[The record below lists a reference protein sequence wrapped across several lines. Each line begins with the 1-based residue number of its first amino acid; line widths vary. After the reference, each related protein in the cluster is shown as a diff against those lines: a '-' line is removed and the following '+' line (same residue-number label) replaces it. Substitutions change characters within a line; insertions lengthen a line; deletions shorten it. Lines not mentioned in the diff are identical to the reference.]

1 MLVNEFLEQSAKR
14 FPNKVALIDRN
25 KRFTYSQLDKLSGN
39 LAVKLLTKRLKKG
52 ERVAIL
58 LENSAEYVISFFA
71 ILKAAGVAV
80 PLNTQLVPR
89 ELSYLLKDSSPKF
102 IITDARYQ
110 SSLDGLIEPNSILFL
125 DKLNLKGGSTPV
137 TYNLRPVT
145 NKGKDLAMILYTSGT
160 TGKPKGVMLS
170 HTNLSANANSIIHYL
185 KLKPSDRMMVI
196 LPFYYA
202 YGNSLLTTHVRV
214 GATLVIDNRFL
225 YPNVVLDTMEKEK
238 ITGLAGVPSNFAILL
253 RKSALRKYKL
263 SKLRYVTQ
271 AGSALIPEMIKEFI
285 CIFPKIKFYV
295 MYGQTE
301 ATARL
306 TYLAPKFLNKKIG
319 SIGKAIAGV
328 KIDILGE
335 DGKKLGIGQIGE
347 IVARGPNV
355 MLGYW
360 NSPEE
365 TKAVL
370 RKEGLYTGD
379 LARLD
384 NDGFIYLVS
393 RKKEMIKSGANRISP
408 FEIEEVVCQMPGVLE
423 CAAVGIKCEILGEA
437 IKLFVVKNGANIT
450 GRDIILFCKQNLA
463 SYKIPK
469 EVKLVE
475 TIPKTSTGKIKRAE
489 LAKNVY

>member
-14 FPNKVALIDRN
+14 FPGKVALIQQN
-25 KRFTYSQLDKLSGN
+25 KKFTYSQLNRLSGN
-39 LAVKLLTKRLKKG
+39 LAVNLLQKQLKKG

-110 SSLDGLIEPNSILFL
+110 SSLYGLIEPNSILL
-125 DKLNLKGGSTPV
+125 IDKLNLKVGSIPV
-137 TYNLRPVT
+137 SYNLRPVT

-170 HTNLSANANSIIHYL
+170 HANLSANANSIIRYL

-196 LPFYYA
+196 LPFYYS
-202 YGNSLLTTHVRV
+202 YGTSLLTTHVRV

-225 YPNVVLDTMEKEK
+225 YPNVVLDAMEKERV
-238 ITGLAGVPSNFAILL
+238 TGLAGVPSNFTILL

-271 AGSALIPEMIKEFI
+271 AGAALTPEMIKEFTT
-285 CIFPKIKFYV
+285 IFPKIKFYV

-319 SIGKAIAGV
+319 SIGKAIPGV

-335 DGKKLGIGQIGE
+335 DGKKVDIGQTGE
-347 IVARGPNV
+347 IVVRGSNV

-360 NSPEE
+360 NSPAE

-384 NDGFIYLVS
+384 NDGFIYLVA

-423 CAAVGIKCEILGEA
+423 CAAVGIKDEILGEV
-437 IKLFVVKNGANIT
+437 IKLCVVKNGLDFT
-450 GRDIILFCKQNLA
+450 ETDLLRFCKQNLSA
-463 SYKIPK
+463 YKVPRAI
-469 EVKLVE
+469 EFMSSL
-475 TIPKTSTGKIKRAE
+475 PKTSTGKIKRQE
-489 LAKNVY
+489 LARVY